1 MNQLI
6 LVGAMAGA
14 AILGGLGQIMM
25 KKASGVPIMQA
36 VPYLLAFG
44 ALYGIGVV
52 INYFAYRFGGKVSI
66 LYPVISISYIAA
78 AFFAWKMLGEPV
90 SGWSLTGIGCIMLG
104 VSLIGWG
111 AAA

>member
-1 MNQLI
+1 MNQII
-6 LVGAMAGA
+6 LVGAMAFA
-14 AILGGLGQIMM
+14 ALCGGLGQVMM
-25 KKASGVPIMQA
+25 KKASGIPVMKALPFFA
-36 VPYLLAFG
+36 AFA
-44 ALYGIGVV
+44 ALYGVGVI

-78 AFFAWKMLGEPV
+78 AFFAWKMLGEPI
-90 SGWSLTGIGCIMLG
+90 SSWSVAGICFIMVG